1 MKPLAPSALIAAVL
15 LAAAPAH
22 AGQEEPPLRV
32 VASFSILADLVRQVG
47 GPQVSVQPLVPAG
60 GDAHVYQPTPA
71 DARALGRADLVFVNG
86 LGFEGWIDRLVQA
99 AGYKGALVVATQGI
113 EPIASEEGGEGGG
126 HEHEHEHGHDHEH
139 GHGHHDHTHG
149 GQDPHAWQSVP
160 NAMRYVRNIADGL
173 CAARPANC
181 PVWRDNAAKY
191 LDELTRLDAGIRAA
205 WQGVPPARRKVITS
219 HDAFGYYARAYGV
232 QFLAP
237 QGVSTDSEPSAQ
249 DVARLIRQIRA
260 EKIRALFVEQ
270 LTSPRLLEQI
280 ARETGIRPA
289 GALYSDA
296 LSPVNGPAAT
306 YVDMMRHNTAALTQ
320 AAKGE

>member
-1 MKPLAPSALIAAVL
+1 MSIDATT
-15 LAAAPAH
+15 
-22 AGQEEPPLRV
+22 
-32 VASFSILADLVRQVG
+32 SFSG
-47 GPQVSVQPLVPAG
+47 
-60 GDAHVYQPTPA
+60 
-71 DARALGRADLVFVNG
+71 N
-86 LGFEGWIDRLVQA
+86 
-99 AGYKGALVVATQGI
+99 
-113 EPIASEEGGEGGG
+113 
-126 HEHEHEHGHDHEH
+126 HDHA
-139 GHGHHDHTHG
+139 HG

-181 PVWRDNAAKY
+181 PVWHDNAAKY

-237 QGVSTDSEPSAQ
+237 QGISTDSEPFAQ

-270 LTSPRLLEQI
+270 LTSPHLLEQI

-296 LSPVNGPAAT
+296 LSPADGFVAT

-320 AAKGE
+320 AVKGE

>member
-1 MKPLAPSALIAAVL
+1 M
-15 LAAAPAH
+15 
-22 AGQEEPPLRV
+22 
-32 VASFSILADLVRQVG
+32 
-47 GPQVSVQPLVPAG
+47 
-60 GDAHVYQPTPA
+60 
-71 DARALGRADLVFVNG
+71 
-86 LGFEGWIDRLVQA
+86 
-99 AGYKGALVVATQGI
+99 
-113 EPIASEEGGEGGG
+113 
-126 HEHEHEHGHDHEH
+126 
-139 GHGHHDHTHG
+139 
-149 GQDPHAWQSVP
+149 
-160 NAMRYVRNIADGL
+160 
-173 CAARPANC
+173 
-181 PVWRDNAAKY
+181 
-191 LDELTRLDAGIRAA
+191 
-205 WQGVPPARRKVITS
+205 PPARRKVITS

-270 LTSPRLLEQI
+270 LASPRLLEQI

-296 LSPVNGPAAT
+296 LSPADGPAAT

>member
-1 MKPLAPSALIAAVL
+1 MKPLAPSALIAAAL

-22 AGQEEPPLRV
+22 AGPEDPPLRV

-71 DARALGRADLVFVNG
+71 DARALGRAELVFVNG

-113 EPIASEEGGEGGG
+113 EPIASEEGGEG
-126 HEHEHEHGHDHEH
+126 
-139 GHGHHDHTHG
+139 G

-270 LTSPRLLEQI
+270 LASPRLLEQI

-296 LSPVNGPAAT
+296 LSPADGPAAT